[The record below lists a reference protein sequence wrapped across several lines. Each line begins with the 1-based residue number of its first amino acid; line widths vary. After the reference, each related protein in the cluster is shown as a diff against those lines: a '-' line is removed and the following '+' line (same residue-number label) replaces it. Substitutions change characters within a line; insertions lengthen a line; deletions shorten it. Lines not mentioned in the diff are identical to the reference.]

1 MNFWIPTCYNLQLH
15 LFDVDIPGDITFK
28 ESDTLTAGDEATI
41 VDTGSFISAN
51 T

>member
-1 MNFWIPTCYNLQLH
+1 MHTCDNVQLH

-28 ESDTLTAGDEATI
+28 ESDTFTAGDEATI
-41 VDTGSFISAN
+41 VDTGSFICEN